1 MDCINPEGTNLQD
14 MTWLEAEAAFKAK
27 AVAILPVGSTEA
39 HGPHLP
45 LQTDLLIAIETA
57 RRGAVTLA
65 RRGIRT
71 VILPP
76 LAYGVSTASSPFAG
90 TITLSPTTLQGL
102 IQDICISLANHGCTY
117 VCISSAHLEPAHL
130 EAIRAGA
137 RATAEAVGCKVSI
150 PDPREERWAARLSEE
165 FRRGARHAGCYETSL
180 ILASRPNL
188 VRSEELKHLKP
199 VWIDLAER
207 FARGA
212 STFKEAGSELAYFGD
227 PRAASREEGEI
238 LYDVLGEMIAVTVQ
252 EMMHR
257 R

>member
-45 LQTDLLIAIETA
+45 LQTDLLIAIEIA
-57 RRGAVTLA
+57 RRGAATLA

-76 LAYGVSTASSPFAG
+76 LAYGVSAASSPFAG
-90 TITLSPTTLQGL
+90 TITVSPTTLQGL

-130 EAIRAGA
+130 EAIRAA
-137 RATAEAVGCKVSI
+137 AEAVGCKVSI
-150 PDPREERWAARLSEE
+150 PDPREERWAVRLSEE
-165 FRRGARHAGCYETSL
+165 FRRGARHAGGHETSL
-180 ILASRPNL
+180 ILASRPDV
-188 VRSEELKHLKP
+188 VRTEELQQLEP
-199 VWIDLAER
+199 VWIDLPDR
-207 FARGA
+207 FAEGA
-212 STFKEAGSELAYFGD
+212 RTFKEAGSELAYFGD
-227 PRAASREEGEI
+227 PRVASHEEGEI
-238 LYDVLGEMIAVTVQ
+238 LYDVLGEMIALSVQ